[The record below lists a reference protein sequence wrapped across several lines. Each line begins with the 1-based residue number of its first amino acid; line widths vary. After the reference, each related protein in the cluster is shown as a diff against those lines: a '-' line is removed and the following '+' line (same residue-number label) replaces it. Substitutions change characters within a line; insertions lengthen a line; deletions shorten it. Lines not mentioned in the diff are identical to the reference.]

1 MTNLDTLLLPA
12 KHHLVAEQT
21 TTSRFWRSVS
31 SQPREF
37 GLTVRLEIPSDEEVD
52 VDIRIDLPPS
62 LSEERTDSISRH
74 LYAGVHQGF
83 GRHGAPLP
91 TGGIVV
97 RISNLT
103 FEPPLAH
110 NGRDTDVRRLGETL
124 ESMVAGVVE
133 GLWQGLSELTQPPI
147 R

>member
-1 MTNLDTLLLPA
+1 MTNLDASLLHA
-12 KHHLVAEQT
+12 KNHLVAEQT

-31 SQPREF
+31 SHPREL

-52 VDIRIDLPPS
+52 LDIRIDLPPT
-62 LSEERTDSISRH
+62 LSDARADRISRH

-83 GRHGAPLP
+83 GRHGGALP
-91 TGGIVV
+91 AGGIVV
-97 RISNLT
+97 HISNLT

-110 NGRDTDVRRLGETL
+110 NGRNADVRRWGETL

-133 GLWQGLSELTQPPI
+133 GLWGGLSDLTESPF